1 VCVNVFSYMKR
12 FGNGS
17 VMTDKQF
24 MGMMLEILGDV
35 VAHDT
40 ITVAFEVLSSI
51 REGIKVS

>member
-1 VCVNVFSYMKR
+1 MKR
-12 FGNGS
+12 FGNGP
-17 VMTDKQF
+17 VMTDRQF

-40 ITVAFEVLSSI
+40 ITVAFEVLSSF